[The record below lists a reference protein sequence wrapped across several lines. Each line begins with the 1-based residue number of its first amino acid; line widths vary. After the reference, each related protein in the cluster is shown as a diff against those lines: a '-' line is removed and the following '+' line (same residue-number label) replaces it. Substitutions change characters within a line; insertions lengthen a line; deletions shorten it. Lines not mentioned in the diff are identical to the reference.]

1 MVVDR
6 TNEVRREMHRR
17 AMRGVKIAQAL
28 NVKTAK
34 ELAPFP
40 EPVEHPY
47 ATGTTKRE
55 IFGSEVVERGGEM
68 RCRVIN
74 PMEYGADQ
82 EFGPQGSGKR
92 WRFTPHIRPALD
104 HIKGQFRDIIERAV
118 YGK

>member
-34 ELAPFP
+34 ELAPSP
-40 EPVEHPY
+40 ESVEHPY

-55 IFGSEVVERGGEM
+55 IFGTEITDSNGELK
-68 RCRVIN
+68 CRVVN
-74 PMEYGADQ
+74 PMDYAVYQ

>member
-6 TNEVRREMHRR
+6 TNEVRAEMHRR

-34 ELAPFP
+34 ELAPFR
-40 EPVEHPY
+40 EPVKHPY
-47 ATGTTKRE
+47 ATGTMKSR
-55 IFGSEVVERGGEM
+55 IYGSEVVESGGELK
-68 RCRVIN
+68 CRVIN
-74 PMEYGADQ
+74 PMEYGAYQ
-82 EFGPQGSGKR
+82 EFGPMGSGKR

-104 HIKGQFRDIIERAV
+104 QIRGQFRDIIERAV